1 MKRQKFA
8 LIMAGGK
15 GLRMNAKIPKQFL
28 EIAGKPLIMHTIET
42 FFNLDPEISLIVVL
56 PPDQIEYWQ
65 QLCKKHAFTINHII
79 ATGGETRFHSVKN
92 GLNFISTP
100 SLVAVHDAVRPL
112 VSTET
117 ISRCFEK
124 AEKTGAAIPVVELVD
139 SIREISDNK
148 SKTVNRNNF
157 RLVQT
162 PQIFDGAILLKAYDQ
177 EYSPLFTDDASVVES
192 LGISIHLE
200 EGNRENIKITTQM
213 DVAFA
218 EMLCKKNEI
227 NRAL

>member
-1 MKRQKFA
+1 
-8 LIMAGGK
+8 
-15 GLRMNAKIPKQFL
+15 
-28 EIAGKPLIMHTIET
+28 
-42 FFNLDPEISLIVVL
+42 
-56 PPDQIEYWQ
+56 
-65 QLCKKHAFTINHII
+65 
-79 ATGGETRFHSVKN
+79 
-92 GLNFISTP
+92 
-100 SLVAVHDAVRPL
+100 

-218 EMLCKKNEI
+218 EMLLQKK
-227 NRAL
+227 

>member
-1 MKRQKFA
+1 MNKQRFA

-15 GLRMNAKIPKQFL
+15 GLRMNAPMPKQFL
-28 EIAGKPLIMHTIET
+28 EIAGKPVIMHTIET
-42 FFNLDPEISLIVVL
+42 FFNFDPEISLIVVL

-65 QLCKKHAFTINHII
+65 QLCKKYAFSINHLI
-79 ATGGETRFHSVKN
+79 APGGETRFHSVKN

-112 VSTET
+112 VSAET

-124 AEKTGAAIPVVELVD
+124 AEKADAAIPVIELVD
-139 SIREISDNK
+139 SIREITDDK

-162 PQIFDGAILLKAYDQ
+162 PQVFDGEILLKAYDQ
-177 EYSPLFTDDASVVES
+177 VFNSLFTDDASVAES
-192 LGISIHLE
+192 LGINIYLVD
-200 EGNRENIKITTQM
+200 GNRENIKITTQM
-213 DVAFA
+213 DLTFA
-218 EMLCKKNEI
+218 EMIMKNKM
-227 NRAL
+227 